1 VCPPLCSIIICLYRE
16 QESIDAC
23 LKHLCTLRKVEQS
36 EVILVDGD
44 GGSTLEAVPGGS
56 YPFRLVEL
64 ISPCGRG
71 VQLHA
76 GAEAAAAEI
85 LLFLHV
91 DTLLPRTGLEL
102 VGRTLASYD
111 AGAFSLGIIGA
122 GPLFNAWLAY
132 INERKRL
139 SFSPYGDQAMFMT
152 RNTYRLVGGFPS
164 IPIMEDVV
172 MTERLKR
179 GGFRLKLLHSRV
191 LTSARRWRKRGYFLN
206 FLKNTGIYALHR
218 VGVSPWTLARYYR
231 PDPASSWR
239 EGVEAKVQGEKG

>member
-1 VCPPLCSIIICLYRE
+1 LYPPLCSIIVCLFRE
-16 QESIDAC
+16 RENIDAC
-23 LKHLCTLRKVEQS
+23 LRHLSTLRKAEQS

-44 GGSTLEAVPGGS
+44 GGSTLEAVAEGS

-64 ISPCGRG
+64 VSPCGRG

-76 GAEAAAAEI
+76 GAEAAAAEA

-91 DTLLPRTGLEL
+91 DTLLPRSGLEL
-102 VGRTLASYD
+102 VRRTLASYD
-111 AGAFSLGIIGA
+111 AGAFSLGIVDA
-122 GPLFNAWLAY
+122 GPLFNTWLAY
-132 INERKRL
+132 VNGRKRL
-139 SFSPYGDQAMFMT
+139 SFTPYGDQAMFMS
-152 RNTYRLVGGFPS
+152 RNTYRLVGGFPP

-179 GGFRLKLLHSRV
+179 GGFRLKLLHSKV

-218 VGVSPWTLARYYR
+218 AGVSPWTLARYYR
-231 PDPASSWR
+231 PDPDLSR
-239 EGVEAKVQGEKG
+239 QQGVESKVQGEQR